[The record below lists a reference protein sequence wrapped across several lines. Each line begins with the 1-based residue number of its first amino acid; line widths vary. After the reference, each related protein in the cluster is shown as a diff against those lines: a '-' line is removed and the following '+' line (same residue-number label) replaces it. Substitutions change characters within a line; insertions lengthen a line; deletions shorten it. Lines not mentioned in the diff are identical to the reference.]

1 MNYTKQG
8 KLGHWS
14 WMHIR
19 MEWKE
24 SMSTSRTRKDTTE
37 KIKAATPQEKN
48 VPEEMRD
55 SGLLER
61 SKYSLDLINT
71 WITSADSKISTS
83 CGIVSVVVAVLVFV
97 VENILSKIDTAN
109 GAIEPWKTLFIV
121 AALIAVIM
129 FLISLFCHLRAL
141 SPSFFSGKDKS
152 KQSKKE
158 KCCIFY
164 EDIKDYKNADE
175 YIRAVRK
182 MSEDQFVDNI
192 LQEAYCNSDICS
204 KKMHEFKKGLWT
216 AFASI
221 VMIIVC
227 AVCYFQMYHH

>member
-1 MNYTKQG
+1 
-8 KLGHWS
+8 
-14 WMHIR
+14 
-19 MEWKE
+19 
-24 SMSTSRTRKDTTE
+24 
-37 KIKAATPQEKN
+37 
-48 VPEEMRD
+48 MRD

-141 SPSFFSGKDKS
+141 SPSFFLEKIKVSRV
-152 KQSKKE
+152 KKRNVAFSM
-158 KCCIFY
+158 KTLRTIKMLMSIF
-164 EDIKDYKNADE
+164 
-175 YIRAVRK
+175 V
-182 MSEDQFVDNI
+182 Q
-192 LQEAYCNSDICS
+192 
-204 KKMHEFKKGLWT
+204 
-216 AFASI
+216 
-221 VMIIVC
+221 
-227 AVCYFQMYHH
+227 